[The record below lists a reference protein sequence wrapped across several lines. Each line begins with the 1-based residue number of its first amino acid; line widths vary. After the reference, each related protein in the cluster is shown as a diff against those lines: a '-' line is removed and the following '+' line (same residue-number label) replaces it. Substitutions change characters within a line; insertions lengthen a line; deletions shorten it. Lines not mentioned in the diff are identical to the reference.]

1 MKVKEYFLAQREEES
16 DYVNYLIYVEGY
28 PYPKQI
34 IDKEYEDEL
43 LLEDIAEYKGGY
55 ADDYVFKK

>member
-1 MKVKEYFLAQREEES
+1 M
-16 DYVNYLIYVEGY
+16 EGY